1 MKIKGII
8 MAGGRGTRL
17 QPLTS
22 IINKHLVSV
31 YDKPMIYYS
40 LSILIYSGIKD
51 ILIICNE
58 GDQIYFEKV

>member
-17 QPLTS
+17 QPLTQ
-22 IINKHLVSV
+22 IINKHLISV
-31 YDKPMIYYS
+31 YNKPMIYYS
-40 LSILIYSGIKD
+40 LSVLIYSGIKE

-58 GDQIYFEKV
+58 GDQIFFD